1 MTFDTSF
8 LTPFH
13 FSLLKFILLSFFLL
27 KGCLADFQTR
37 SVSNKNWIL
46 LFIFL
51 LPIILAETVVY
62 GFPHLFKVFAATFIF
77 FILSFCCHS
86 FRLFGSADGKALIFI
101 AAAFPFLPFP
111 VDVFFS
117 FPFAVFFISLL
128 ISLMLPVFNLIKNGF
143 DLLFKEKIAP
153 DFFWLGLIGFK
164 MNLRNVFLNQ
174 KRWRY
179 CHFLLLE
186 KYDSDFVS
194 KKKTPFGIDLSDPD
208 VSDYLISLLNQIEVG
223 RVPQKQWVTIGIPF
237 LIPITFSF
245 WIVFFASFQQPLMLS
260 LIEFLLR
267 NI

>member
-1 MTFDTSF
+1 M
-8 LTPFH
+8 
-13 FSLLKFILLSFFLL
+13 
-27 KGCLADFQTR
+27 DFQTR

-46 LFIFL
+46 LFISLFS
-51 LPIILAETVVY
+51 IILAETAVY
-62 GFPHLFKVFAATFIF
+62 GFSYLFKVFAAAFIF
-77 FILSFCCHS
+77 FILSFFCYS

-101 AAAFPFLPFP
+101 AAAFPFPFSLSFLS
-111 VDVFFS
+111 VSVIDIFLS

-128 ISLMLPVFNLIKNGF
+128 LSLMLPIFNLMKNGF
-143 DLLFKEKIAP
+143 DLLSKEKITS
-153 DFFWLGLIGFK
+153 DFFWLGLLGFK
-164 MNLRNVFLNQ
+164 MNLKNIFFNQ
-174 KRWRY
+174 KRWQH

-186 KYDSDFVS
+186 KYDSDFIS
-194 KKKTPFGIDLSDPD
+194 KKKTPFGIDLSDPN

-237 LIPITFSF
+237 LIPITLSF